1 VIGPSTSGASI
12 IGASAGHS
20 AIVGPSVG
28 LGLGLGHGLVGGV
41 GLGLAHGV
49 TVAGPPTVPA
59 TIAGPSGAIHAAGL
73 WGPTLAHGHGG
84 HW

>member
-1 VIGPSTSGASI
+1 MLDIFKISDEHTQLNSVSLNTNWFFAGIGS
-12 IGASAGHS
+12 
-20 AIVGPSVG
+20 
-28 LGLGLGHGLVGGV
+28 
-41 GLGLAHGV
+41 LAHGV

-59 TIAGPSGAIHAAGL
+59 TITGPSGTVHAAGL